1 MAIDS
6 LQDLFVT
13 KLQMMY
19 DAERQGLDAM
29 PRMAQQLSNQ
39 EARQAF
45 EKHRTQTEQHVR
57 RLEEVFQQVGQSPQR
72 KECISMLGLIQEA
85 EQQIGKIT
93 DDSTR
98 DAFVIA
104 AQQAVEHKEMADY
117 GTARTWARQL
127 GQSQC
132 ADLLQQTLQEEEQT
146 DRLLSDIAERM
157 VNVQAAQGARATS
170 DREVSRGAT
179 AGDRASTGAGGAGGT
194 GGASTRRD
202 QPGGETRNRGA

>member
-1 MAIDS
+1 
-6 LQDLFVT
+6 
-13 KLQMMY
+13 
-19 DAERQGLDAM
+19 
-29 PRMAQQLSNQ
+29 
-39 EARQAF
+39 
-45 EKHRTQTEQHVR
+45 
-57 RLEEVFQQVGQSPQR
+57 
-72 KECISMLGLIQEA
+72 MLGLIQEA
-85 EQQIGKIT
+85 EQQVGKIT